1 MNIIGSSTSGAFS
14 KSSTLNASIGSSTSG
29 AFSKS
34 STLNASALATLAL
47 VSADAAAEKDVSLHA
62 KWADDNGDIAL
73 QHCANIFL
81 GPCENLM
88 IARAVEGDLRVGDKL
103 QDQPSQEAK
112 HVSNLLGLY
121 H

>member
-1 MNIIGSSTSGAFS
+1 MNI
-14 KSSTLNASIGSSTSG
+14 SIGSSTSG

-34 STLNASALATLAL
+34 PTDAFSSKLNPSALATLAL
-47 VSADAAAEKDVSLHA
+47 VSADAAAEKDVSLRA

-112 HVSNLLGLY
+112 HVSNLLRRK
-121 H
+121 

>member
-1 MNIIGSSTSGAFS
+1 MNI
-14 KSSTLNASIGSSTSG
+14 SIGSSTSG
-29 AFSKS
+29 AFTKS
-34 STLNASALATLAL
+34 STDAFSCNPSALATLAL
-47 VSADAAAEKDVSLHA
+47 VSADAAAEKDVSLRA

-112 HVSNLLGLY
+112 HVSNLLGL
-121 H
+121 